1 MKSVEWGFFC
11 FIFDTHRMLC
21 CGWTYAMAM
30 AQGIS
35 CFSWLIQQGT
45 DQQECCDWGC
55 SHKNSRLVGGFSE
68 DKANRRT
75 EALCHCSGWCLF
87 KFVQGWGGQTCWPC
101 LIVSPINCFCTQASN
116 HDCVCFDMTFIVRV
130 DLVAWSFVLDCIDC
144 WLCSGY
150 QHKWFVWIFVHV
162 TCCLVKLQRQ
172 SDYLCIQHVSFCPRL
187 ATN

>member
-1 MKSVEWGFFC
+1 MKSVEWEFFC
-11 FIFDTHRMLC
+11 FIFNTHIMLC

-101 LIVSPINCFCTQASN
+101 LIVSPIDCFCTQVSKMSVSMI
-116 HDCVCFDMTFIVRV
+116 VCA
-130 DLVAWSFVLDCIDC
+130 LSWPSSFVLIWLLGHLFWVALIADCALDA
-144 WLCSGY
+144 
-150 QHKWFVWIFVHV
+150 FE
-162 TCCLVKLQRQ
+162 
-172 SDYLCIQHVSFCPRL
+172 YLCKRL
-187 ATN
+187 E